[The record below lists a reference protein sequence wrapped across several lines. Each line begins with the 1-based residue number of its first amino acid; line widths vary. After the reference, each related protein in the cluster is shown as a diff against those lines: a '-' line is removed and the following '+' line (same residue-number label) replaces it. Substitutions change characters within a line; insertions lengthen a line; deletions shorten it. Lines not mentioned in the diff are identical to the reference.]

1 MKSLKYALLAVTL
14 LVSGGLMA
22 ETKAQV
28 AKRKAAAAKLKE
40 HEKKYKK
47 HKTEHKTEKAAY
59 TKKPVKHETK
69 KVTHSRTTKAVT
81 TTPAT
86 TKTTAKPQEKS
97 YFSQVTD
104 ALGWTG
110 GTTGAAATTAA
121 TTAAV
126 AGTVHHRGPEGF
138 YEHHKM
144 PYHWKHGWTGG
155 YYNGEW
161 QFAGHNLKWWH
172 DNYPSYYKDVVRPEA
187 TKAGITERQH
197 FAHEGTGFTKRK

>member
-1 MKSLKYALLAVTL
+1 MKSLKYALLAISL
-14 LVSGGLMA
+14 LVGGGLVA

-40 HEKKYKK
+40 HEKHYKTK
-47 HKTEHKTEKAAY
+47 KAKTEKAAY

-69 KVTHSRTTKAVT
+69 KVAHTKTTKAVKTPT
-81 TTPAT
+81 TTA
-86 TKTTAKPQEKS
+86 KTAAKPQEKS
-97 YFSQVTD
+97 YFNQVTD

-110 GTTGAAATTAA
+110 GTTGAAATAA

-126 AGTVHHRGPEGF
+126 AGTVNHRGPEGF

-161 QFAGHNLKWWH
+161 QFAGHNLQWWYQ
-172 DNYPSYYKDVVRPEA
+172 NYPSYYKNVVRPEA

-197 FAHEGTGFTKRK
+197 FAHEGAGYTKKK

>member
-1 MKSLKYALLAVTL
+1 MKSLKYALLALSL
-14 LVSGGLMA
+14 LAGSGLVA
-22 ETKAQV
+22 ETKAQA

-40 HEKKYKK
+40 HEKQYKAK
-47 HKTEHKTEKAAY
+47 KTKTEKAAY

-69 KVTHSRTTKAVT
+69 KVAYARKAKTVK
-81 TTPAT
+81 TTPT
-86 TKTTAKPQEKS
+86 TRAKTAAKPQEKS
-97 YFSQVTD
+97 YFNQVTD

-110 GTTGAAATTAA
+110 TTTGAVAAAT

-126 AGTVHHRGPEGF
+126 AGTVQHRGPEGF

-144 PYHWKHGWTGG
+144 PYHWKQGWTGG

-161 QFAGHNLKWWH
+161 QFAGHNLQWWYQ
-172 DNYPSYYKDVVRPEA
+172 NYPSYYKNVVRPEA

-197 FAHEGTGFTKRK
+197 FAHEGLGFTKKK